1 MRSRVLS
8 RIDRERITLE
18 NGHNAAR
25 SGGKCQPTHPH
36 GYEPQSSQ
44 WPKRE
49 MTSATTSID
58 PTPGEFRLL
67 VLSAGMGTPSTT
79 RMVAER
85 IAGRVVDLAQSD
97 GAQVRVSVVELRELA
112 ADITEALTTGIAS
125 SRLQQLNR
133 DLRDADGVITSSPVF
148 KAKPSGLFTL
158 LLQVLDRELFI
169 TKPLVLA
176 ATAGTYRHTLVVDG
190 DLRSQFA
197 YLRALVAPTGVFA
210 VSTDLNSVE
219 LERYVHR
226 AAAELWV
233 LMSSGVGSQMCS
245 LSPGGY
251 ASVAVDAP
259 AAAVQPADGVE
270 E

>member
-1 MRSRVLS
+1 MRSRALS

-18 NGHNAAR
+18 SGHSAAR
-25 SGGKCQPTHPH
+25 SGGKCQSTHPH
-36 GYEPQSSQ
+36 GYELQSSQ
-44 WPKRE
+44 RPKRE

-58 PTPGEFRLL
+58 PTPDEFRLL

-85 IAGRVVDLAQSD
+85 ITGRVVDLAQSN

-169 TKPLVLA
+169 AKPLVLA
-176 ATAGTYRHTLVVDG
+176 ATAGTSRHTLVVDG

-233 LMSSGVGSQMCS
+233 LMSSGVGSQMRS

-259 AAAVQPADGVE
+259 AAAVRPADGVDE
-270 E
+270 